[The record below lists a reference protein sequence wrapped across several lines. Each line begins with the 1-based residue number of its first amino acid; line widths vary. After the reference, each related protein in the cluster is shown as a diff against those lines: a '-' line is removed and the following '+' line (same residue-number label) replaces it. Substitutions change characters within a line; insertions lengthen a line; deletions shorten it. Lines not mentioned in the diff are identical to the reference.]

1 MFKQA
6 STNKVRLL
14 DLLMITIGCGIY
26 ALGFVKINI
35 ANRLAEGGVTG
46 ISLIIYHLFHVDPSI
61 STLCINIPLII
72 IGYRL
77 LGRRALIY
85 TVYGTIWLSIWIW
98 IWQRVPFTLDIQHDL
113 FISGVLAGL
122 IGGFGSGIVYRFDG
136 TTGGSDVVARMFER
150 HRGVPMGRSLLICD
164 AIVLTASLSYID
176 IRKMMYTLLASYVF
190 SKVVNFTQAGS
201 YPAQGF
207 IIISTQT
214 EEISNQI
221 MRQLERGVTLL
232 KSEGA
237 YSHQPGQ
244 ALYCVVASE
253 EVVTLKRLINDIDP
267 HAFITTFDIASV
279 EGEGFTYDLPNQ
291 PH

>member
-1 MFKQA
+1 MRKQA
-6 STNKVRLL
+6 SATRVGLL

-46 ISLIIYHLFHVDPSI
+46 ISLIIYHLFHIDPSI
-61 STLCINIPLII
+61 STLCINIPLILV
-72 IGYRL
+72 GYRL

-85 TVYGTIWLSIWIW
+85 TVYGTIWLSVWIW
-98 IWQRVPFTLDIQHDL
+98 IWQRVPFTLNIHHDL
-113 FISGVLAGL
+113 FI
-122 IGGFGSGIVYRFDG
+122 SGIVYRFDG

-190 SKVVNFTQAGS
+190 SKVVNFTQVGS

-207 IIISTQT
+207 IIISSQT

-221 MRQLERGVTLL
+221 MWQLERGVTLL
-232 KSEGA
+232 NSEGA
-237 YSHQPGQ
+237 YSHRPGQ
-244 ALYCVVASE
+244 AIYCVVASE
-253 EVVTLKRLINDIDP
+253 EVVTLKRLINEIDP
-267 HAFITTFDIASV
+267 HAFITTFDVDSV
-279 EGEGFTYDLPNQ
+279 AGEGFTYDLPDQSHN
-291 PH
+291 

>member
-1 MFKQA
+1 MLKQA

-61 STLCINIPLII
+61 STFCINIPLIV

-85 TVYGTIWLSIWIW
+85 TVYGTIWLSVWIW

-164 AIVLTASLSYID
+164 AY
-176 IRKMMYTLLASYVF
+176 R
-190 SKVVNFTQAGS
+190 
-201 YPAQGF
+201 YP
-207 IIISTQT
+207 
-214 EEISNQI
+214 
-221 MRQLERGVTLL
+221 
-232 KSEGA
+232 
-237 YSHQPGQ
+237 
-244 ALYCVVASE
+244 
-253 EVVTLKRLINDIDP
+253 
-267 HAFITTFDIASV
+267 
-279 EGEGFTYDLPNQ
+279 
-291 PH
+291 

>member
-1 MFKQA
+1 MLKQA

-61 STLCINIPLII
+61 STFCINIPLIV

-85 TVYGTIWLSIWIW
+85 TVYGTIWLSVWIW

-122 IGGFGSGIVYRFDG
+122 IGGFAQESSTVLMVQRAGQMSSHGCLKGIAAFPWGVRF
-136 TTGGSDVVARMFER
+136 
-150 HRGVPMGRSLLICD
+150 
-164 AIVLTASLSYID
+164 
-176 IRKMMYTLLASYVF
+176 
-190 SKVVNFTQAGS
+190 
-201 YPAQGF
+201 
-207 IIISTQT
+207 
-214 EEISNQI
+214 
-221 MRQLERGVTLL
+221 
-232 KSEGA
+232 
-237 YSHQPGQ
+237 
-244 ALYCVVASE
+244 
-253 EVVTLKRLINDIDP
+253 
-267 HAFITTFDIASV
+267 
-279 EGEGFTYDLPNQ
+279 
-291 PH
+291 

>member
-1 MFKQA
+1 MLKQA

-61 STLCINIPLII
+61 STFCINIPLIV

-85 TVYGTIWLSIWIW
+85 TVYGTIWLSVWIW

-113 FISGVLAGL
+113 FIS
-122 IGGFGSGIVYRFDG
+122 
-136 TTGGSDVVARMFER
+136 GSDVVARMFER

-221 MRQLERGVTLL
+221 MWQLERGVTLL

-244 ALYCVVASE
+244 AVYCVVASE

-279 EGEGFTYDLPNQ
+279 EGEGFTYDLPNRS
-291 PH
+291 H